1 MMRSLTGTAD
11 FGAAGR
17 AQPDWSAAV
26 HQISAPVESATAP
39 FPVVDDGIEW
49 RLCASIARS
58 HGRSFFLASHCLP
71 PARRRAI
78 HATYAY
84 CRIADDIADL
94 STGAAW
100 AALALN
106 MWGQQLATPT
116 HPVAVAFAAA
126 RAQYGVPVAPARDLI
141 AGVRTDLGSCRFATW
156 DDLRRYC
163 YQVAGT
169 VGLMVAPILGCQD
182 DAALRYAVDLGIAM
196 QLTNILRDVG
206 EDARSGRLYLPLD
219 ELAAFGCDPEAI
231 LCGRPSGRFRELLD
245 FQVARARELYSQ
257 ARRGLVALS
266 PAGRLT
272 TLAASEFYAMI
283 LTAIEERDYDVFGAR
298 AYVPNGRK
306 LTALPSVAAAF
317 VRIAWAPGISRGRR

>member
-1 MMRSLTGTAD
+1 VTRTAGLPAAARSRLVWSD
-11 FGAAGR
+11 EVQQRSPLESHAGLAR
-17 AQPDWSAAV
+17 VAGNTID
-26 HQISAPVESATAP
+26 
-39 FPVVDDGIEW
+39 W
-49 RLCASIARS
+49 RLCTAIARS

-71 PARRRAI
+71 PDRRRAI
-78 HATYAY
+78 HATYAF
-84 CRIADDIADL
+84 CRIADDIADQSSDS
-94 STGAAW
+94 STAAD
-100 AALALN
+100 ALDA
-106 MWGQQLATPT
+106 WERQLATPT